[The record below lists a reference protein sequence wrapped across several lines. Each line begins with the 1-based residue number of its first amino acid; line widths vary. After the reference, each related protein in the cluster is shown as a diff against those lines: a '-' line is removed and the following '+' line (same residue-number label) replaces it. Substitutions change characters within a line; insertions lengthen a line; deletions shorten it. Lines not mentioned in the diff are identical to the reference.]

1 MPVATASSSKSG
13 FPRTQRHDTVLD
25 VLLPRFYEY
34 DMMSDQ
40 DHDSNFRRS
49 PGSDPELAVEDDALY
64 AETLLNSDFAAWL
77 KTDEDNPSSST
88 SCSTTSLE
96 RLRMLVAHIGQSLQP
111 TPTLLSLPPS
121 SAPTNFRSVSQQP
134 SPSSSS
140 SSSPS
145 SASPSI
151 PVHTPRQ
158 VDMKGK
164 KKSRQSSW
172 FP

>member
-1 MPVATASSSKSG
+1 MPIATASSSKSG
-13 FPRTQRHDTVLD
+13 FPRTQRHDAVLD

-40 DHDSNFRRS
+40 DHDTNFRRS
-49 PGSDPELAVEDDALY
+49 SGSDPELAVEDDALY

-77 KTDEDNPSSST
+77 KADEDDPSSSS

-111 TPTLLSLPPS
+111 APTLLSLPPS
-121 SAPTNFRSVSQQP
+121 STPTSFRSASQHS
-134 SPSSSS
+134 SPSSSAS
-140 SSSPS
+140 SSST
-145 SASPSI
+145 ASPSI

-158 VDMKGK
+158 ADMKGK